1 MGKKYGKEAQQR
13 VLQDVN
19 WDYNWGRRRN
29 FYQENDLLHANKG
42 YEGNSKA
49 ALVLY
54 GLGDLIGEDSLNA
67 ALQEFRNA
75 FAFRSGGVYAGSYDL
90 YRVLQKHVPD
100 SFRYYLEDRWEKG
113 SFDDNKVVEVS
124 AVPLGK
130 NDEYKV
136 SLVVEVKKT
145 YIDSAGKE
153 RAAAGMNDYID
164 IGVYGADPKGS
175 PGKGSPPLYL
185 KKQWLGAGK
194 HRIELIGKGKP
205 AKAGIDPES
214 KIMDPIQDDNM

>member
-100 SFRYYLEDRWEKG
+100 SFRYYLKDTWEKV
-113 SFDDNKVVEVS
+113 SFYDNKVVEVS

-136 SLVVEVKKT
+136 SLVVDVKKL
-145 YIDSAGKE
+145 YIDSTGKE
-153 RAAAGMNDYID
+153 QAVAGVKKYI
-164 IGVYGADPKGS
+164 YKGGDGGRTQKTPS
-175 PGKGSPPLYL
+175 KKGPPPVF
-185 KKQWLGAGK
+185 KRQ
-194 HRIELIGKGKP
+194 
-205 AKAGIDPES
+205 S
-214 KIMDPIQDDNM
+214 